1 MIRHH
6 PSDAILLAYAAGSLP
21 LLHAQV
27 LAVHLSACPN
37 CNGELRRLEEIGGAL
52 LEGLPPI
59 ALQPHALS
67 RAMARLDEAVAAPEP
82 AAVPVSLEA
91 LAVRRWWWLGPGIRL
106 MPLRRRD
113 ASNTRLDLIR
123 VAPGVTMPAHGHTG
137 LETAC
142 ILQGGYSD
150 ETGEYAAY
158 DLAESDGDLDHAPV
172 ASPGPD
178 CICLTATTGRLR
190 GRTWLS
196 RLVQPLIGV

>member
-6 PSDAILLAYAAGSLP
+6 PSDALLLAYAAGSLP
-21 LLHAQV
+21 SPHAQV
-27 LAVHLSACPN
+27 LAVHLSACPH
-37 CNGELRRLEEIGGAL
+37 CHGELRRFEEFGGAL
-52 LEGLPPI
+52 LEGLPPM
-59 ALQPHALS
+59 ALRPNALS
-67 RAMARLDEAVAAPEP
+67 LTMARLDEAVAASEP

-113 ASNTRLDLIR
+113 ASDTRLDLIR
-123 VAPGVTMPAHGHTG
+123 VAPGVAMPAHGHTG

-150 ETGEYAAY
+150 ETGEYAAN
-158 DLAESDGDLDHAPV
+158 DIAESDGDLDHTPV

-178 CICLTATTGRLR
+178 CICLTATSGRLR
-190 GRTWLS
+190 GHTWLS